1 MGEPS
6 PQGTQTRLKVLNQ
19 GQNVVVN
26 GVTKKQEPDKY
37 EQKFLATSRGGEYY
51 FVPSI
56 STMKSWGS
64 AL

>member
-6 PQGTQTRLKVLNQ
+6 PQGMQTRLKVLNQ

-26 GVTKKQEPDKY
+26 SVTKKQEPDKY
-37 EQKFLATSRGGEYY
+37 EQKFLATSCGGEYY
-51 FVPSI
+51 FIPSI